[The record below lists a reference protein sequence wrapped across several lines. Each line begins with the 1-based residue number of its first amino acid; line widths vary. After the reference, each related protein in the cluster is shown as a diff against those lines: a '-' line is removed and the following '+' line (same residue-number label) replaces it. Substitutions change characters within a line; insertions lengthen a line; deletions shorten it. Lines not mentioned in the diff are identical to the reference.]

1 MKKSCLLLLCLTPV
15 TGQTQE
21 TPPVNRW
28 KAAPMVVPEVVAKAT
43 VLNRKVIKG
52 GGQGGGDLILERIAA
67 PVFPKPAPA
76 QEVVKTPP
84 TPEEMEAL
92 AARRAAEP
100 NELLLFSPTV
110 VVFENNLSLVKWWS
124 ADAIT
129 GYQEFSAWVR
139 LDLSSI
145 NACGDLTVGRRRYCM
160 MSMMYHAADRSAG
173 KIKAPA
179 LTDFKEDSDILLT
192 KGNPANTAALEP
204 LKALLA
210 KYDTERGLIEST
222 AAAIKADQDARR
234 DYEAKYPS
242 PPENTVIRYWT
253 SGD

>member
-1 MKKSCLLLLCLTPV
+1 MKSALLLTCCFLPTLGW
-15 TGQTQE
+15 GQE
-21 TPPVNRW
+21 IPSVNRW
-28 KAAPMVVPEVVAKAT
+28 KAAPMVVPEVVAKAQL
-43 VLNRKVIKG
+43 LNRKVIKG
-52 GGQGGGDLILERIAA
+52 GGQGGGDLILERIAE
-67 PVFPKPAPA
+67 PVFPKAALA

-84 TPEEMEAL
+84 TLEELEAL

-160 MSMMYHAADRSAG
+160 MSTMYHAADRSAG
-173 KIKAPA
+173 KFKAPA

-192 KGNPANTAALEP
+192 KGNPANTAAIEP

-222 AAAIKADQDARR
+222 AAAIKADQDERR

-253 SGD
+253 PGD